1 MFGYYVQAIESGEG
15 PVESW
20 AAQIADLFCRKWSAQ
35 RVCGPVSFIA
45 CGHVCRLQA
54 EGCSC
59 EG

>member
-1 MFGYYVQAIESGEG
+1 MFGHYVQAIELGEG

-20 AAQIADLFCRKWSAQ
+20 AAQIADPFCREWSAQ
-35 RVCGPVSFIA
+35 RVCGPVGFIA

-59 EG
+59 QG